1 MKEMKVTKLFSRAVV
16 VVAAGICV
24 IMFACKKNDDNIPQL
39 RSQEYSLSAVG
50 ASRITGKVTV
60 TENTDKSF
68 NVKVALDSS
77 VKDTVHVMHI
87 HNGSIASPG
96 GIAIPLN
103 SITGT
108 GGPASGETQNIK
120 TAMMGETTV
129 PITYDSILVYNG
141 YLNVHYSASRI
152 DSLIAQ
158 TNIGK
163 NK

>member
-1 MKEMKVTKLFSRAVV
+1 MKVTNLFSRAVV
-16 VVAAGICV
+16 IAAASICV

-39 RSQEYSLSAVG
+39 RSQEYSLSPVG
-50 ASRITGKVTV
+50 GSGIKGKVTF

-108 GGPASGETQNIK
+108 GAAASSETQNIK
-120 TAMMGETTV
+120 TAMQGETSV
-129 PITYDSILVYNG
+129 PITYDSVLVYNG

>member
-1 MKEMKVTKLFSRAVV
+1 MKVKNLFSRTLLAAAVSTC
-16 VVAAGICV
+16 A
-24 IMFACKKNDDNIPQL
+24 IMFACKKSDDDIPQL
-39 RSQEYSLSAVG
+39 RSQEYSLSPVG
-50 ASRITGKVTV
+50 ASHITGKVTF
-60 TENTDKSF
+60 TENADKSF

-87 HNGSIASPG
+87 HNGSVSSPG
-96 GIAIPLN
+96 DIAIPLS

-108 GGPASGETQNIK
+108 GAAASAETRNIN
-120 TAMMGETTV
+120 TALMNEATV
-129 PITYDSILVYNG
+129 PLTYDSVLVYNG
-141 YLNVHYSASRI
+141 YLNVHYSAART

>member
-1 MKEMKVTKLFSRAVV
+1 MKVTNLFSRAVV
-16 VVAAGICV
+16 IAAASICV
-24 IMFACKKNDDNIPQL
+24 ITFACKKSDDTIPQL
-39 RSQEYSLSAVG
+39 RSQEYSLSPVG
-50 ASRITGKVTV
+50 ASGITGKVTF

-68 NVKVALDSS
+68 NVKVALDKS

-87 HNGSIASPG
+87 HNGTVASPG
-96 GIAIPLN
+96 DIAIPLN

-108 GGPASGETQNIK
+108 GAAASSETKNIN
-120 TAMMGETTV
+120 TAMLGEVSV
-129 PITYDSILVYNG
+129 PVTYDSILVYNG
-141 YLNVHYSASRI
+141 YLNVHYSAARI